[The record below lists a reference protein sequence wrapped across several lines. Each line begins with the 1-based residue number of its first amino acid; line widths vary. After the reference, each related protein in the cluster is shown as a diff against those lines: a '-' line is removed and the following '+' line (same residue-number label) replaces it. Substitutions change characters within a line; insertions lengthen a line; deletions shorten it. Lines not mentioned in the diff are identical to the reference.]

1 MINSQKIRKNLLPL
15 KKKAMRRNKERHHL
29 YIKQF
34 KKWHAIRGY
43 QKNTKINL
51 SGNSLAPYLIESFL
65 IRQAIRL
72 QIYRFGMRWNTRDF
86 KDILKSNYIWAC
98 GITSANHKFLFRLQ
112 GFVFL
117 RVIGEEA
124 EILTIAITNSKQRK
138 GIGKFLLELAVK
150 HLELIG
156 AQSVFLEVS
165 ITNRTA
171 IKFYKT
177 NNFINIGKRKNYYA
191 FSDKN
196 KKDALIMC
204 RYIRRRSPRKL
215 VFERR

>member
-1 MINSQKIRKNLLPL
+1 MINYQKIEKDLLPFN
-15 KKKAMRRNKERHHL
+15 KKSMRRNKECHNL

-34 KKWHAIRGY
+34 KKWYAIRGC
-43 QKNTKINL
+43 QKDTKLSL
-51 SGNSLAPYLIESFL
+51 SGNTVAPYLIESFL

-112 GFVFL
+112 GFIFL
-117 RVIGEEA
+117 RVIGKEA
-124 EILTIAITNSKQRK
+124 EILTIGTTNSKQRK

-150 HLELIG
+150 YMESIG

-204 RYIRRRSPRKL
+204 RHIGRKS
-215 VFERR
+215 F